1 MIEVKVTVEMP
12 GIPEAI
18 NNLAAAI
25 ANGSK
30 SAVPAT
36 AVSAPV
42 MNTIPAVNV
51 IPAVEPVTTMPTV
64 TTLPVAPPV
73 VTTAPVAESAPTTG
87 VAVTLDD
94 ISRVGAE
101 LVDGGKMA
109 DLIGLLKNYG
119 VPAITQ
125 LKEDQLQGFAAGLRA
140 IGGKI

>member
-1 MIEVKVTVEMP
+1 MLEIKVTVEIP
-12 GIPEAI
+12 GIPEAL

-30 SAVPAT
+30 IGVPTA
-36 AVSAPV
+36 AVSAP
-42 MNTIPAVNV
+42 MTTIPAVM
-51 IPAVEPVTTMPTV
+51 PVPDASASSM
-64 TTLPVAPPV
+64 AP
-73 VTTAPVAESAPTTG
+73 APTNAAPATPDPAPAAVANAG

-101 LVDGGKMA
+101 LVDAGKMA

-125 LKEDQLQGFAAGLRA
+125 LKEEQLQGFAAGLRA
-140 IGGKI
+140 LGGKI